1 MGKAK
6 ECNITDNETIRLFF
20 ALIRCGIGKEDR
32 LPATPSKE
40 QWDELFDIACKQ
52 TLQGIA
58 YAGIEKLPKEQRPN
72 SELLIKWYH
81 ITLNIKKKNKELTR
95 ASIKVSEKFE
105 KEGFRNCILK
115 GQGIAQYYPD
125 PELRMPG
132 DIDIWLEGGC
142 DKVIEYVRNITPD
155 CKPKYHHVDF
165 NVLNGIDIEVHYR
178 PTWMYNPFNNRRLQR
193 FFAKR
198 SNTEFTHTVGTNEG
212 RLHIPTAT
220 FNMVFIPVHIFRH
233 LFDEGIGM
241 RQILDYYFVMQQKE
255 WRAERA
261 TCINAL
267 WEAGVL
273 RFTRALMYV
282 MQQMFAL
289 NEEQMIVDPD
299 ERYGKLLMREILLA
313 GNFGKQDTRFKS
325 AQRGYNAQHL
335 KNQLRRSFILIGHY
349 PSETIWNPLFK
360 IWHTFWRSRHKS
372 KQSTNGNKTNE
383 VQ

>member
-32 LPATPSKE
+32 LPAVPSKE
-40 QWDELFDIACKQ
+40 QWDELFNVACKQ

-58 YAGIEKLPKEQRPN
+58 YAGIEKLPKEQRPD

-142 DKVIEYVRNITPD
+142 DKAIEYVRNIVPD

-178 PTWMYNPFNNRRLQR
+178 PTWMYNPFNNRRLQM
-193 FFAKR
+193 FFAER
-198 SNTEFTHTVGTNEG
+198 SNTEFTHTVKTNEG
-212 RLHIPTAT
+212 MLHIPTAT

-255 WRAERA
+255 WLAERS
-261 TCINAL
+261 TCIKAL
-267 WEAGVL
+267 REAGVL

-313 GNFGKQDTRFKS
+313 GNFGKQDARFKS

-360 IWHTFWRSRHKS
+360 IWHTFWRVKHKP
-372 KQSTNGNKTNE
+372 KQSPNDNNTR
-383 VQ
+383 

>member
-6 ECNITDNETIRLFF
+6 KCNITDNETIRLFF
-20 ALIRCGIGKEDR
+20 ALIRCGIGKDDR

-81 ITLNIKKKNKELTR
+81 ITLNIRKKNKELTR

-125 PELRMPG
+125 SELRLPG

-142 DKVIEYVRNITPD
+142 DKAIEYVRNITPD

-178 PTWMYNPFNNRRLQR
+178 PTWMYNPFNNYRLQR
-193 FFAKR
+193 FFAER
-198 SNTEFTHTVGTNEG
+198 SDTEFIHTTKTNEG

-255 WRAERA
+255 WQSERA

-273 RFTRALMYV
+273 RFTKALMYV

-289 NEEQMIVDPD
+289 DEEQMIVDPD
-299 ERYGKLLMREILLA
+299 ERYGKLLMREILLS
-313 GNFGKQDTRFKS
+313 GNFGKQDSRFKS
-325 AQRGYNAQHL
+325 AQRGYNSQHL

-360 IWHTFWRSRHKS
+360 IWHTLWRKKHKS
-372 KQSTNGNKTNE
+372 KQSTNGNNTNE

>member
-20 ALIRCGIGKEDR
+20 ALIRCGIGKDDR

-40 QWDELFDIACKQ
+40 QWNKLFDIACKQ

-58 YAGIEKLPKEQRPN
+58 YAGIEKLPKEQRPD

-125 PELRMPG
+125 PELRLPG

-165 NVLNGIDIEVHYR
+165 NVLNGIDIEAHYR

-198 SNTEFTHTVGTNEG
+198 SDTEFTHTVGTNTG
-212 RLHIPTAT
+212 RLHTPTAT

-255 WRAERA
+255 WQSERA

-273 RFTRALMYV
+273 RFTKALMYV

-289 NEEQMIVDPD
+289 DEEQMIVDPD

-313 GNFGKQDTRFKS
+313 GNFGKQDARFKS

-360 IWHTFWRSRHKS
+360 IWHTFWRSRHKP
-372 KQSTNGNKTNE
+372 KQSTNGNNTNE

>member
-6 ECNITDNETIRLFF
+6 KCNITDNETIRLFF
-20 ALIRCGIGKEDR
+20 ALIRCGIGKDNR

-40 QWDELFDIACKQ
+40 QWNELFDIACKQ
-52 TLQGIA
+52 TLMGIA

-125 PELRMPG
+125 PELRLPG

-165 NVLNGIDIEVHYR
+165 NVLNGIDIEAHYR

-198 SNTEFTHTVGTNEG
+198 SDTEFIHTTKTNEG
-212 RLHIPTAT
+212 MLHTPTAT

-255 WRAERA
+255 WQSERA

-273 RFTRALMYV
+273 RFTKALMYV

-289 NEEQMIVDPD
+289 DEEQMIVDPD
-299 ERYGKLLMREILLA
+299 ERYGKLLMREILLS
-313 GNFGKQDTRFKS
+313 GNFGKQDARFKS

-360 IWHTFWRSRHKS
+360 IWHTLWRSRHKS
-372 KQSTNGNKTNE
+372 KQSTNGNNTNE

>member
-6 ECNITDNETIRLFF
+6 KCNITDNETIRLFF
-20 ALIRCGIGKEDR
+20 ALIRCGIGKDDR

-40 QWDELFDIACKQ
+40 QWDDLFDIACKQ

-81 ITLNIKKKNKELTR
+81 ITLNIRKKNKELTR

-125 PELRMPG
+125 PELRLPG

-142 DKVIEYVRNITPD
+142 DKVIEYVKSIIPD
-155 CKPKYHHVDF
+155 SKPTYHHVDF
-165 NVLNGIDIEVHYR
+165 NVINGIDIEVHYR
-178 PTWMYNPFNNRRLQR
+178 PTWMYNPFNNRSLQR
-193 FFAKR
+193 FFAER
-198 SNTEFTHTVGTNEG
+198 SDTEFIHTTKTNEG

-255 WRAERA
+255 WQSERA

-273 RFTRALMYV
+273 RFTKALMYV

-289 NEEQMIVDPD
+289 DEEQMIVDPD
-299 ERYGKLLMREILLA
+299 ERYGRLLMREILLS
-313 GNFGKQDTRFKS
+313 GNFGKQDARFKS
-325 AQRGYNAQHL
+325 AQRGYNTQHL

-360 IWHTFWRSRHKS
+360 IWHTLWRKKHKS
-372 KQSTNGNKTNE
+372 KQSTNGNNTNE

>member
-6 ECNITDNETIRLFF
+6 KCNITDNETIRLFF
-20 ALIRCGIGKEDR
+20 ALIRCGIGKDDR
-32 LPATPSKE
+32 LPVAPSKE

-58 YAGIEKLPKEQRPN
+58 YAGIEKLPKEQRPY

-142 DKVIEYVRNITPD
+142 DKVIEYVRSIIPD
-155 CKPKYHHVDF
+155 CKPTYHHVDF
-165 NVLNGIDIEVHYR
+165 NVINGIDIEVHYR
-178 PTWMYNPFNNRRLQR
+178 PTWMYNPFNNRCLQR

-198 SNTEFTHTVGTNEG
+198 SDTEFIHTTKTNEG

-233 LFDEGIGM
+233 LFSEGIGM

-255 WRAERA
+255 WQSERA

-289 NEEQMIVDPD
+289 NEEQMIVEPD
-299 ERYGKLLMREILLA
+299 KRHGKMLMREILLA
-313 GNFGKQDTRFKS
+313 GNFGKQDARFERTRG
-325 AQRGYNAQHL
+325 GYNLPHL
-335 KNQLRRSFILIGHY
+335 RNQLKRSSMLMRHY
-349 PSETIWNPLFK
+349 PSDTFWGPLFK
-360 IWHTFWRSRHKS
+360 VWHALWRKKHKS
-372 KQSTNGNKTNE
+372 KQ
-383 VQ
+383 

>member
-1 MGKAK
+1 MRKAK

-20 ALIRCGIGKEDR
+20 ALIRCGIGKDDR
-32 LPATPSKE
+32 LPVAPSKE

-58 YAGIEKLPKEQRPN
+58 YAGIEKLPKEQRPY

-81 ITLNIKKKNKELTR
+81 ITLNINKKNKELTR

-125 PELRMPG
+125 PELRLPG
-132 DIDIWLEGGC
+132 DIDIWIEGGC

-178 PTWMYNPFNNRRLQR
+178 PTWMYNPFNNYRLQR
-193 FFAKR
+193 FFAER
-198 SNTEFTHTVGTNEG
+198 SNSEFTHTVGTNAG
-212 RLHIPTAT
+212 RLHTPTAT

-255 WRAERA
+255 WQSERA

-273 RFTRALMYV
+273 RFTKALMYV

-289 NEEQMIVDPD
+289 DEEQMIVDPD
-299 ERYGKLLMREILLA
+299 ERYGKLLMREILLS
-313 GNFGKQDTRFKS
+313 GNFGKQDARFKS
-325 AQRGYNAQHL
+325 AQRGYNSQHL

-360 IWHTFWRSRHKS
+360 IWHTFWRSRHKP
-372 KQSTNGNKTNE
+372 KQSTDCN
-383 VQ
+383 

>member
-20 ALIRCGIGKEDR
+20 ALIRCGIDKDDR

-58 YAGIEKLPKEQRPN
+58 YAGIEKLPKEQRPD

-142 DKVIEYVRNITPD
+142 DKVIEYVKSIIPD
-155 CKPKYHHVDF
+155 SKPTYHHVDF
-165 NVLNGIDIEVHYR
+165 NVINGIDIEVHYR
-178 PTWMYNPFNNRRLQR
+178 PTWMYNPFNNRCLQR

-198 SNTEFTHTVGTNEG
+198 SDTEFIHTTKTNEG
-212 RLHIPTAT
+212 MLHIPTAT

-233 LFDEGIGM
+233 LFTEGIGM

-255 WRAERA
+255 WQSERA

-267 WEAGVL
+267 WKAGVL
-273 RFTRALMYV
+273 RFTKALMYV

-289 NEEQMIVDPD
+289 DEEQMIVDPD
-299 ERYGKLLMREILLA
+299 EKCGKMLMREILLA
-313 GNFGKQDTRFKS
+313 GNFGKQDARFERTRG
-325 AQRGYNAQHL
+325 GYNLPHL
-335 KNQLRRSFILIGHY
+335 RNQLKRSGMLMKYYSSDTFWG
-349 PSETIWNPLFK
+349 PLFK
-360 IWHTFWRSRHKS
+360 IWHAFWRRRHKS
-372 KQSTNGNKTNE
+372 KQSTNGNNTNE